1 MDTHPNPAALHA
13 VQAGDPALH
22 LTWDDI
28 GVATRDLAEEVSA
41 GGIPHTVVGIVRGGL
56 IPAVWLAHRLGVRD
70 VRTIEVT
77 RTTGDGIHAAKTPL
91 PSVRHPGSL
100 GDLTGLDVLLV
111 DDIAGSGATL
121 AHTAGL
127 VRNLGPARV
136 RTAVLCVNRANW
148 EQQADP
154 GQAIDHIGS
163 LNDMWIVFPWE
174 EQHEH

>member
-1 MDTHPNPAALHA
+1 MDTSSTPTAPRTGGPA
-13 VQAGDPALH
+13 PLH
-22 LTWDDI
+22 LTWEDI
-28 GVATRDLAEEVSA
+28 STAIQSLIEEVSA
-41 GGIPHTVVGIVRGGL
+41 DGIPHTVVGIVRGGL
-56 IPAVWLAHRLGVRD
+56 VPAVWLAHRLGVRD

-77 RTTGDGIHAAKTPL
+77 RTIGDGIHAAKTPL

-127 VRNLGPARV
+127 VRGLRPARV

-148 EQQADP
+148 DQQADP
-154 GQAIDHIGS
+154 GQAIDHIAS
-163 LNDMWIVFPWE
+163 LQDTWIVFPWE